1 MCKMSNKMK
10 NIKNVEPFNDL
21 KFYEAPVCE
30 VVELQTEGGLLVG
43 SESVSG
49 VNDDFNETDYSES
62 IWY

>member
-1 MCKMSNKMK
+1 MK